1 MLGEKSRWKNRRT
14 WNLSLFT
21 SASRIHLQK
30 KQFSQTWSEQTVLE
44 TWSRKTCWKQGWL
57 TQTFNLVKKKNRK
70 EKQYLWNTIK
80 QRATEW
86 SVPVTVK
93 GSFPSQAL
101 SLNYAAHH
109 VRTWS
114 LVTITTASS
123 SPPCTQLIF
132 TSHRK
137 TYAFPRPTTTL
148 HQGIH
153 IWLLSCHHFLYMT
166 AASRL
171 CNFTV
176 SG

>member
-1 MLGEKSRWKNRRT
+1 MWAFTESIIFAAEGVNTARGIKTWHTDMKWANGVGNMEPKDLLEARLTDTNFQFGKEK
-14 WNLSLFT
+14 
-21 SASRIHLQK
+21 
-30 KQFSQTWSEQTVLE
+30 EQ
-44 TWSRKTCWKQGWL
+44 
-57 TQTFNLVKKKNRK
+57 RK

-123 SPPCTQLIF
+123 SPPCTQLII

-171 CNFTV
+171 YNFMV
-176 SG
+176 SA